1 MIHISMKMMILYKI
15 IRSMPCFFK
24 EVTHFYCPACGGTRS
39 VIALLHLDIE
49 RAFLCNPTVVYTGV
63 MFLWC
68 ICRMDG
74 KETDSQRDEE
84 HEAEIVDVDF
94 GSVYFLWICG
104 DQKYTG
110 VPVWI

>member
-1 MIHISMKMMILYKI
+1 MGFVSVEEIETRAKEQECQLWEAILHDDMTERQVDLSLIHI
-15 IRSMPCFFK
+15 FFK

-68 ICRMDG
+68 IC
-74 KETDSQRDEE
+74 
-84 HEAEIVDVDF
+84 
-94 GSVYFLWICG
+94 LL
-104 DQKYTG
+104 YTSMESM
-110 VPVWI
+110 

>member
-1 MIHISMKMMILYKI
+1 M
-15 IRSMPCFFK
+15 
-24 EVTHFYCPACGGTRS
+24 
-39 VIALLHLDIE
+39 IALLHLDIE
-49 RAFLCNPTVVYTGV
+49 RAFLCNPTVVYTGGYV
-63 MFLWC
+63 SMVY
-68 ICRMDG
+68 CRMDG